1 MPPPWQMRLN
11 TAPPVFDAETSPFFA
26 PSLDGHES
34 SPASTSE
41 ASACDVS
48 PLARQ
53 RFPSREALSVFIHA
67 LEAQVTR
74 HGPEALESH
83 KVAYDKVFR
92 TFFTPT
98 CTCQH
103 GVEHGE
109 GAPVHSLQER
119 AQHLNQFMPPIPT
132 VFGERG
138 SYDPS
143 SSVPQWRSF
152 LSDQPAESLS
162 FRKPQACLPYSEA
175 AVSRQWDVDSIWI
188 GSRSLGAV
196 RPPNDFSLCFFPSS
210 FRNLSTDQV
219 VQPHGLNLAH
229 TRHVLFGSFNTPS
242 VHFSVFL
249 FFPNTVRGPR
259 SQTSS
264 AKNSL
269 SLERQRDL
277 YDRIVIP
284 AAYETISEPFRQEIP
299 LSYDIAYAKSRS
311 FQEKPSTGLGKANAL
326 QVPTRRG
333 ETVTCFGRP
342 RLLFQSHDLKNTF
355 GRPSLQQSM
364 DLFHETVLAA
374 LDPAHID
381 IRSCWLDIGARDYVS
396 DFRSGEP
403 TRKEHVTLLWKHQCH
418 QHFHEQLSE
427 IAPEAPPKPSYFRS
441 FLFRDIGGYRSKAT
455 PTGPLTQG
463 ILMSIGQIFSVMFSD
478 YNMFGSTYFP
488 LLALNEEM
496 IHDLSAITENHKR
509 LSTHQIN
516 RSHLMEAW
524 EANKRHLKAISHPQA
539 LTSYGIR
546 KEVTFRLDAVL
557 KLWQES
563 YFDPVENPHTGPLL
577 HRVAL
582 ASEIEKHCP
591 FWIVPTADLNAVIF
605 AQAARYLLVYSLKS
619 EQQLPNDNWIWLSKW
634 KVRLRRSCR
643 RSVLERQ
650 GLGLG
655 ASINTDGML
664 WFPAASID
672 WYGGYLA
679 LERLVSLHIPRSPLH
694 ARVAQQA
701 NIQAVSA
708 SKVTVELILLER
720 LNLAQNLFRQ
730 SHHREGDEQVDK
742 AAGLATEEIAPAY
755 QQHLLSKLES
765 YWGRLRARTGRDC
778 LPAIEALGRRRKESA
793 AQRGRIVTAEMI
805 CEIYAEAWRAYS
817 VHMPTANTG
826 QLPNELPC
834 WMTTRR

>member
-1 MPPPWQMRLN
+1 MARTGHGRASGQSKSLQQVQSASHQQEPIYTDDVPRPSRSIPTDEEGNDDVDDVDVSVADLAELPPAGRTSHEPTRHGPRASVSLNGANDSQRMLSTQCHLPGKLRLN
-11 TAPPVFDAETSPFFA
+11 TPPPVFDAETSPFFA

-53 RFPSREALSVFIHA
+53 RFPSREALRGFIHA

-109 GAPVHSLQER
+109 DAPVHSLQER

-162 FRKPQACLPYSEA
+162 FRKSQACLPYSEA

-188 GSRSLGAV
+188 GARSLGAI

-311 FQEKPSTGLGKANAL
+311 FQEKPSTGRWRADDMSRALRLEYTVPAQDLPLFWQSLVSKANAL

-333 ETVTCFGRP
+333 ETVTYFGRP

-364 DLFHETVLAA
+364 YLFHEAVLAA

-418 QHFHEQLSE
+418 QHFHEQFSE
-427 IAPEAPPKPSYFRS
+427 IAPEATPKPSYFRS
-441 FLFRDIGGYRSKAT
+441 FLFRDIGSYCSKAT
-455 PTGPLTQG
+455 PSRASNPGHPDEHRP
-463 ILMSIGQIFSVMFSD
+463 SIIRAKAYNCNKEIFYVMFSD
-478 YNMFGSTYFP
+478 YNMFGSTFFP
-488 LLALNEEM
+488 CLL
-496 IHDLSAITENHKR
+496 
-509 LSTHQIN
+509 
-516 RSHLMEAW
+516 
-524 EANKRHLKAISHPQA
+524 
-539 LTSYGIR
+539 
-546 KEVTFRLDAVL
+546 
-557 KLWQES
+557 
-563 YFDPVENPHTGPLL
+563 
-577 HRVAL
+577 
-582 ASEIEKHCP
+582 
-591 FWIVPTADLNAVIF
+591 
-605 AQAARYLLVYSLKS
+605 
-619 EQQLPNDNWIWLSKW
+619 
-634 KVRLRRSCR
+634 
-643 RSVLERQ
+643 
-650 GLGLG
+650 
-655 ASINTDGML
+655 
-664 WFPAASID
+664 
-672 WYGGYLA
+672 
-679 LERLVSLHIPRSPLH
+679 
-694 ARVAQQA
+694 
-701 NIQAVSA
+701 
-708 SKVTVELILLER
+708 
-720 LNLAQNLFRQ
+720 
-730 SHHREGDEQVDK
+730 
-742 AAGLATEEIAPAY
+742 
-755 QQHLLSKLES
+755 
-765 YWGRLRARTGRDC
+765 
-778 LPAIEALGRRRKESA
+778 
-793 AQRGRIVTAEMI
+793 
-805 CEIYAEAWRAYS
+805 
-817 VHMPTANTG
+817 
-826 QLPNELPC
+826 
-834 WMTTRR
+834 